1 MPDWSPQRYKYDGEM
16 LGVPSSVLENATRI
30 IQRISET
37 DPRLPV
43 ILTLRH
49 FSILTGVPLRYVRA
63 LVSREFNPYK
73 TVYLRKH
80 VPGRNRYRIIN
91 IPEPDLLDLQTWIV
105 DNILQYTKAS
115 RSSFAY
121 HPKSRPVYA
130 ANEHCRCKWLV
141 KVDIED
147 FFHNVSESQIYR
159 IFHDLGYPSLLSF
172 ELARIATIADAE
184 CGKQVKQAI
193 RWTTISDY
201 NNSIE
206 GVLPQGSPT
215 SPMLSNIAMK
225 DLDHRLYQFSNSKGF
240 VYTRYSDDLIFSTK
254 SNRDYS
260 EVKRFKRTVIGTLI
274 EEGFDYNRQK
284 TVICGPGTRKIVLGM
299 LVDGPRPKLP
309 IEDKDLL
316 RQHLYFLTNPK
327 HGPSKHAQARK
338 TSVSTLYHH
347 VRGKIAWAEQIEP
360 AFGSSC
366 LKSFNKIKWPPFRPA
381 PRARR

>member
-1 MPDWSPQRYKYDGEM
+1 MPDWSPQRYKYDGET
-16 LGVPSSVLENATRI
+16 LGVPSLVLENATRI
-30 IQRISET
+30 IQRLNET

-49 FSILTGVPLRYVRA
+49 FSILTGAPLRYLRA

-73 TVYLRKH
+73 TIHLRKH

-91 IPEPDLLDLQTWIV
+91 IPERDLLDLQTWIV
-105 DNILQYTKAS
+105 DNILQYTKVS

-121 HPKSRPVYA
+121 HPNSRPVYA
-130 ANEHCRCKWLV
+130 ANEHCKCKWLV

-147 FFHNVSESQIYR
+147 FFHNVTEGQIYR
-159 IFHDLGYPSLLSF
+159 IFHTLGYPSLLSF
-172 ELARIATIADAE
+172 ELSRILTIADPKYGRQNNLE
-184 CGKQVKQAI
+184 T
-193 RWTTISDY
+193 RWTKISDY
-201 NNSIE
+201 INSIE
-206 GVLPQGSPT
+206 GVLPQGAPT
-215 SPMLSNIAMK
+215 SPMLSNVAMR
-225 DLDHRLYQFSNSKGF
+225 DLDHRLYDFAGFNGF

-254 SNRDYS
+254 VDKAYW
-260 EVKRFKRTVIGTLI
+260 EVKHFKRAVIRNLI

-309 IEDKDLL
+309 AEDKDLL
-316 RQHLYFLTNPK
+316 RQHLYFLTSPK

-338 TSVSTLYHH
+338 TSVSTLYHY

-360 AFGSSC
+360 AFGNSC
-366 LKSFNKIKWPPFRPA
+366 LKSFNKVKWPPFRPA
-381 PRARR
+381 PRVPR